1 MPVSAVQYSNMYIRP
16 FFFSYCPPSCSIL
29 RDWLWFPV
37 LYSRAVLRILSKSCI
52 DIAGLLDSGGLCL
65 FPIWVS
71 WAWIPGQG
79 QCCWLRSATD
89 LTPPGQEATK
99 CTPPCVQSSQHLLRP
114 GVTFTLTS
122 EPWPGRVP
130 GRVFQEGTYGHVKAL
145 GQLRDTR
152 TIVL

>member
-1 MPVSAVQYSNMYIRP
+1 MFYPERLAVVPCAVQY
-16 FFFSYCPPSCSIL
+16 
-29 RDWLWFPV
+29 
-37 LYSRAVLRILSKSCI
+37 RAVLRILSKSCI

-99 CTPPCVQSSQHLLRP
+99 CAPPCVQSSQHLLRP

-152 TIVL
+152 TIVLCWHQSVSSLHSPQV